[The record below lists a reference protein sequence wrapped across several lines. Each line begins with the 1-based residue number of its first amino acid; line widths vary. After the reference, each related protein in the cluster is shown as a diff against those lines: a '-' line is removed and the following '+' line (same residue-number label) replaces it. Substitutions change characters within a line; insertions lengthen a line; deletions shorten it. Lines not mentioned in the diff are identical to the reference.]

1 MPSSDITQ
9 RNLSEYQALALI
21 EAADNERDRVLVRL
35 LYNIRWVAACLSLLV
50 SGGHRYSTMAQVAE
64 LSEL

>member
-35 LYNIRWVAACLSLLV
+35 LYNIRWVAACQ
-50 SGGHRYSTMAQVAE
+50 SGDRVQPKT
-64 LSEL
+64 